1 MKLNKTAAIAV
12 IAVAAAAG
20 YLTWTVRHPMT
31 YLVQGEVEATRI
43 DLSAMIS
50 ARVSETPV
58 KVGDRVAAGD
68 VLVRME
74 SDILEAQLATAQA
87 ALEVARANRDLTYST
102 RPETIAAAQ
111 AQLES
116 ARSSVKL
123 AESSFERVT
132 QLRDDSV
139 VSQARLD
146 EAINGRNAAIQAQ
159 AAAQASLDQARNGAS
174 PQQKAVADAQVK
186 QAEASVLQTSASV
199 AEMTVTAPIDGEV
212 TTRTSELGKLF
223 SAGAPLISIVDVD
236 HAWFTFNLRED
247 LLTGLEVGQPL
258 SVSVPALGKD
268 ASEIEAKISSINVQ
282 GSYANWR
289 ATKATGDFDLR
300 TFSVRV
306 DPIENVAGLRPGMSV
321 LVDWPAT
328 AQTGP

>member
-20 YLTWTVRHPMT
+20 YLVWTVSKPAT

-50 ARVSETPV
+50 ARVSEMPV
-58 KVGDRVAAGD
+58 NVGDNVATGD
-68 VLVRME
+68 VVLQME
-74 SDILEAQLATAQA
+74 SATLDAQLAAAQA
-87 ALEVARANRDLTYST
+87 ALDVARANRDLTYST
-102 RPETIAAAQ
+102 RPETITAAE

-116 ARSSVKL
+116 ARANVTL
-123 AESSFERVT
+123 AQSNFDRIN
-132 QLRDDSV
+132 QLRSDSV
-139 VSQARLD
+139 VSQAGLD
-146 EAINGRNAAIQAQ
+146 QASNSLTAAIQAH

-174 PQQKAVADAQVK
+174 PEQKAVADAQVK
-186 QAEASVLQTSASV
+186 QAEAAVLQTRASV
-199 AEMTVTAPIDGEV
+199 NEMTVVSPIDGEV
-212 TTRTSELGKLF
+212 TTRTSEQGKLF

-247 LLTGLEVGQPL
+247 LLEGLEVGQPL
-258 SVSVPALGKD
+258 KVRVPALGDD
-268 ASEIEAKISSINVQ
+268 ADLIDAAIASINVQ

-300 TFSVRV
+300 TFAVRA
-306 DPIENVAGLRPGMSV
+306 DPVGDVTGLRPGMSV

-328 AQTGP
+328 ARSGN

>member
-1 MKLNKTAAIAV
+1 MKLNKTVAVSV

-20 YLTWTVRHPMT
+20 YLVWTLSQAAT

-58 KVGDRVAAGD
+58 NIGDRVVAED
-68 VLVRME
+68 VVVRME
-74 SDILEAQLATAQA
+74 SAILDAQLAAARA
-87 ALEVARANRDLTYST
+87 ALDVARANRDLTYST
-102 RPETIAAAQ
+102 RPETIAAAE

-116 ARSSVKL
+116 ARSSVTL
-123 AESSFERVT
+123 AQSNFDRVN
-132 QLRDDSV
+132 QLQGDSV
-139 VSQARLD
+139 VSQASLD
-146 EAINGRNAAIQAQ
+146 QAANNLTAAIQAQ

-174 PQQKAVADAQVK
+174 PEQRAVADAQVR
-186 QAEASVLQTSASV
+186 QAEASVLQTTASV
-199 AEMTVTAPIDGEV
+199 DEMIVASPIDGEV
-212 TTRTSELGKLF
+212 TTRTAELGKLF

-247 LLTGLEVGQPL
+247 FLEGLEIGQPL
-258 SVSVPALGKD
+258 QVRIPALGDD
-268 ASEIEAKISSINVQ
+268 AALIDATITSINVQ

-300 TFSVRV
+300 TFSLRA
-306 DPIENVAGLRPGMSV
+306 DPVAAVAGIRPGMSV

-328 AQTGP
+328 VRNGR

>member
-20 YLTWTVRHPMT
+20 YLVWTVSKPAT

-50 ARVSETPV
+50 ARVSEMPV
-58 KVGDRVAAGD
+58 NVGDNVATGD
-68 VLVRME
+68 VVLQME
-74 SDILEAQLATAQA
+74 SATLDAQLAAAQA
-87 ALEVARANRDLTYST
+87 ALDVARANRDLTYST
-102 RPETIAAAQ
+102 RPETITAAE

-116 ARSSVKL
+116 ARANVTL
-123 AESSFERVT
+123 AQSNFDRIN
-132 QLRDDSV
+132 QLRSDSV
-139 VSQARLD
+139 VSQAGLD
-146 EAINGRNAAIQAQ
+146 QASNSLTAAIQAH

-174 PQQKAVADAQVK
+174 PEQKAVADAQVK
-186 QAEASVLQTSASV
+186 QAEAAVLQTRASV
-199 AEMTVTAPIDGEV
+199 NEMTVVSPIDGEV
-212 TTRTSELGKLF
+212 TTRTSEQGKLF

-247 LLTGLEVGQPL
+247 LLEGLEVGQPL
-258 SVSVPALGKD
+258 KVRVPALGDD
-268 ASEIEAKISSINVQ
+268 ADLIDATIASINVQ

-300 TFSVRV
+300 TFAVRA
-306 DPIENVAGLRPGMSV
+306 DPVGDVTGLRPGMSV

-328 AQTGP
+328 ARSGN

>member
-1 MKLNKTAAIAV
+1 MKLNKTAAVAV

-20 YLTWTVRHPMT
+20 YLVWTVSQPST

-50 ARVSETPV
+50 ARVSETPAS
-58 KVGDRVAAGD
+58 VGDRVAAGD
-68 VLVRME
+68 VVVRME
-74 SDILEAQLATAQA
+74 SAVLDAQLAAAKA
-87 ALEVARANRDLTYST
+87 ALDVARANRDLTYST

-116 ARSSVKL
+116 ARSSVTL
-123 AESSFERVT
+123 AQSNFDRVN
-132 QLRDDSV
+132 QLRSDSV
-139 VSQARLD
+139 VSQASLD
-146 EAINGRNAAIQAQ
+146 QAANNLTAAIQAQ

-174 PQQKAVADAQVK
+174 PEQKAVADAQVK
-186 QAEASVLQTSASV
+186 QAEASVLQTTASV
-199 AEMTVTAPIDGEV
+199 DEMIVASPIDGEV
-212 TTRTSELGKLF
+212 TARTAELGKLF
-223 SAGAPLISIVDVD
+223 SAGAPLVSIVDVD

-247 LLTGLEVGQPL
+247 LLVGLEVGQPL
-258 SVSVPALGKD
+258 ELRIPALGDD
-268 ASEIEAKISSINVQ
+268 AARVDARIASINVQ

-300 TFSVRV
+300 TFSVRA
-306 DPIENVAGLRPGMSV
+306 DPVEKVSGLRPGMSV

-328 AQTGP
+328 ARRGQ